1 MAHQLPSLPYPYNAL
16 EPYIDERT
24 MTIHHTKHHGTYVN
38 NLNKA
43 LEGTEYAERP
53 LEFLLKNLDSLPE
66 QIRTPV
72 RNNGGGHYNHSLFWT
87 WMSPKGGGEPKG
99 ILKEAIDR
107 TFGGFAGFKEKFS
120 QAALGR
126 FGSGWAWL
134 VVNRNKNLEIY
145 STPNQ
150 DTPLM
155 QGDIPLLGVDVWEH
169 AYYLLYQNRRADY
182 VEAFYNVIYWPE
194 VERRFEEAR
203 KNG

>member
-1 MAHQLPSLPYPYNAL
+1 MAYQLPELLYPYNAL

-24 MTIHHTKHHGTYVN
+24 MTIHHTKHHGAYVN

-43 LEGTEYAERP
+43 VEGTEFADRP
-53 LEFLLKNLDSLPE
+53 VEFLLKNLDTLPE
-66 QIRTPV
+66 QIRTTV

-87 WMSPKGGGEPKG
+87 WLSAQGGGEPKG
-99 ILKEAIDR
+99 GVKEALSR
-107 TFGGFAGFKEKFS
+107 SFGGFTGFKEKFS
-120 QAALGR
+120 QAAMGR

-134 VVNRNKNLEIY
+134 VVNRDKNLEIY

-150 DTPLM
+150 DSPIM
-155 QGDIPLLGVDVWEH
+155 QGDIPILGIDVWEH

-194 VERRFEEAR
+194 VERRFEEAL
-203 KNG
+203 KKT

>member
-1 MAHQLPSLPYPYNAL
+1 MAHQLPELPYAYNAL

-24 MTIHHTKHHGTYVN
+24 MTIHHTKHHGAYVN

-43 LEGTEYAERP
+43 VEGTEFADRP
-53 LEFLLKNLDSLPE
+53 VEALLKNLDALPE
-66 QIRTPV
+66 QIRTTV

-87 WMSPKGGGEPKG
+87 WMSPEGGGEPRG
-99 ILKEAIDR
+99 GLKEALSR
-107 TFGGFAGFKEKFS
+107 SFGGFAGFKEKFS
-120 QAALGR
+120 QAAMGR

-134 VVNRNKNLEIY
+134 VVNKNKNLEIY

-150 DTPLM
+150 DSPIM
-155 QGDIPLLGVDVWEH
+155 QGDIPILGVDVWEH

-194 VERRFEEAR
+194 VERRFEEAL
-203 KNG
+203 KKT